1 MSYNSGGM
9 PIGGQFAISSPVP
22 LDCRYVVTSANELTA
37 LINEGGV
44 YDGLEVWFTQ
54 SITYNSVTYSAGK
67 HLLLSDGT
75 IKCLYKKPSA
85 GATSLIEDL
94 DSNSTE
100 ASAGHFLTQITITD
114 GKITGQKTA
123 SNAATA
129 DKVNKDLTYGS
140 KTYNGSSAQSIVLDD
155 FGITATAA
163 ELNTLDG
170 ITATT
175 DELNVLHGSSVTT
188 TDLTKLHNVTASDT
202 ELNVLDGVTAN
213 TTELNYVKGVT
224 SAIQTQLDGK
234 ALKPVTNNTS
244 TEYYVILGGDS
255 TSLKYSSTN
264 AVKVKPDEGKLLAKK
279 FSASSDARLKENFQD
294 LNTGNILELP
304 VFKFDFIDGPK
315 NQIGCKAQDLQKI
328 CPEIVDV
335 DSNGYLSIQE
345 SKLVYLLLQEVK
357 KLKQELN
364 NLKNN

>member
-22 LDCRYVVTSANELTA
+22 LDCRYVVTSADELTA
-37 LINEGGV
+37 LISEGGV

-54 SITYNSVTYSAGK
+54 SITYNSTTYSAGK
-67 HLLLSDGT
+67 HVLLSDGT
-75 IKCLYKKPSA
+75 IKCLYKKPSSTSN
-85 GATSLIEDL
+85 TSLIEDL
-94 DSNSTE
+94 DSSSTE
-100 ASAGHFLTQITITD
+100 ASSGSFLTQITITN
-114 GKITGQKTA
+114 GKISNTKTA

-140 KTYNGSSAQSIVLDD
+140 KTYNGSSAQSILLTD
-155 FGITATAA
+155 FSITATAA

-170 ITATT
+170 ITASTA
-175 DELNVLHGSSVTT
+175 ELNVLHDSGVQTA
-188 TDLTKLHNVTASDT
+188 DLTKLHNLSATA
-202 ELNVLDGVTAN
+202 
-213 TTELNYVKGVT
+213 TELNYVDGVT
-224 SAIQTQLDGK
+224 SAIQTQLNGK
-234 ALKPVTNNTS
+234 ALKPVTDNTS

-357 KLKQELN
+357 KLKQELD